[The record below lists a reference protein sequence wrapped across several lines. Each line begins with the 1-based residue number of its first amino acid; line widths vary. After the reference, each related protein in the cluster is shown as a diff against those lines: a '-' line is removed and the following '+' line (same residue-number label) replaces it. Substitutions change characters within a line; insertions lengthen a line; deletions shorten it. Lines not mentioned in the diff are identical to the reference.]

1 MFCQSLVYHWKGL
14 LKGFLS
20 RVLISFVVVL
30 QTSVGYTQGTTK
42 DPTYREVCSG
52 RTGHVEAVQVE
63 YNPAEVSFKQ
73 LLDVFWKKH
82 DPTQTNRQVLCAI
95 HFRFLAKY

>member
-1 MFCQSLVYHWKGL
+1 V
-14 LKGFLS
+14 
-20 RVLISFVVVL
+20 

-63 YNPAEVSFKQ
+63 FDPAHVSYRQ

-82 DPTQTNRQVLCAI
+82 DPTQKNRQVRQTLTPPLRLPPI
-95 HFRFLAKY
+95 LQILYNLS